1 MIPGQKIRGMK
12 MKKIEK
18 KMPYHLQ
25 AYEILKQQI
34 LSGALAPGEKIS
46 DNKLAQEIGVSRSP
60 VREALRMLEQDELII
75 STDSGLM
82 VNPLDPDRLREIYQ
96 CRIALESYAAGLAAA
111 NITDKH
117 VKTLE
122 NSIAQ
127 SRAFHKAGEYD
138 KVQKANAIFHNTV
151 INLCGNS
158 SLIKLIDRYS
168 ALINLTKTE
177 IFEKLR
183 RGEEPYLSEHE
194 EMVKALQE
202 HDSALVESLMRK
214 HIHGDYLTHLSL
226 LKQRLD
232 KDVKEGE

>member
-1 MIPGQKIRGMK
+1 M
-12 MKKIEK
+12 
-18 KMPYHLQ
+18 
-25 AYEILKQQI
+25 
-34 LSGALAPGEKIS
+34 
-46 DNKLAQEIGVSRSP
+46 AQEIGVSRSP

-75 STDSGLM
+75 STESGLM

-96 CRIALESYAAGLAAA
+96 CRLALESYAAGLAAS
-111 NITDKH
+111 NISDQQL
-117 VKTLE
+117 KTLE

-127 SRAFHKAGEYD
+127 SRAFHKEGKYD
-138 KVQKANAIFHNTV
+138 KVQKANAIFHNTI

-194 EMVKALQE
+194 ELVNALRT
-202 HDSALVESLMRK
+202 HDSALTESLMRK
-214 HIHGDYLTHLSL
+214 HIHGDYLTHLAL
-226 LKQRLD
+226 LEQTKNEID
-232 KDVKEGE
+232 A

>member
-1 MIPGQKIRGMK
+1 

-82 VNPLDPDRLREIYQ
+82 VTPLDPDRLREIYQ

-111 NITDKH
+111 NITDKQI
-117 VKTLE
+117 KTLE

-158 SLIKLIDRYS
+158 SLIKLIDR
-168 ALINLTKTE
+168 
-177 IFEKLR
+177 
-183 RGEEPYLSEHE
+183 
-194 EMVKALQE
+194 
-202 HDSALVESLMRK
+202 
-214 HIHGDYLTHLSL
+214 
-226 LKQRLD
+226 
-232 KDVKEGE
+232 